1 MVVVRCERS
10 PTQIPSLT
18 PLWTFCRGGDDTISA
33 ARSTSA
39 TGLAVAP
46 RLREASARL
55 NETDAL
61 LAAAVVAAE
70 TAGAGPGV
78 GQGAAAARRPPRRSS
93 AQAADVER
101 GAQTAGCAS
110 LPRHVSPG

>member
-1 MVVVRCERS
+1 MGSKPACREVHVGEPFWFWCGASDRKHKF
-10 PTQIPSLT
+10 PPPT

-78 GQGAAAARRPPRRSS
+78 GQL
-93 AQAADVER
+93 
-101 GAQTAGCAS
+101 CCC
-110 LPRHVSPG
+110 